1 MLKNNRQKIS
11 ISDLSVVTQALEI
24 ISQELSSLNPDFSR
38 TIRANNL
45 KNLIVYLKNQIKP
58 N

>member
-11 ISDLSVVTQALEI
+11 ISDLSVITQALEI